1 MVTEDTYE
9 DNEDVKFKTEAL
21 AAATSPEA
29 KLIVQTYYSRRDKI
43 IDTIKKN

>member
-29 KLIVQTYYSRRDKI
+29 KLDCPDLLFLT
-43 IDTIKKN
+43 